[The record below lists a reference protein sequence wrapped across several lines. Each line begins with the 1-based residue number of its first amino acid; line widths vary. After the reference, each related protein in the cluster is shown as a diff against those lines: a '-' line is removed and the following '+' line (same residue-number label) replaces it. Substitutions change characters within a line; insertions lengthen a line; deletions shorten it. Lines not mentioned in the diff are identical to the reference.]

1 MADTDAV
8 NVSQLKAAQAAATTK
23 VEGDKGVSVTP
34 KTNADG
40 STTYTVAAKTDN
52 TTVKVDNNGNIAA
65 ITSDIVT
72 NTSGVAT
79 ATTPASLV
87 TAGDVAKAINASGF
101 TLKTS
106 ATADGKK
113 VAGGDELINPGDTV
127 EMIAGK
133 NMQVTQEINGK
144 VTYATKDEVEF
155 NKVTVGPVSISNV
168 TGIDAGN
175 TAITNVKAGVADTD
189 AVNVSQLKAAQA
201 AATTKVEAGDN
212 MEVTSSTNADGS
224 KTYTVATKKDV
235 NFDSVTV
242 GPVVINKDGINAG
255 DKKITNVAPGDIT
268 AISKDAVNGSQ
279 LYQAVN
285 NINTSIA
292 ASKEEVTSNDKSVKV
307 TTTQNAKGANVYDL
321 SVNTDGTTI
330 KKNTD
335 GSLAVNTTP
344 LTNNADGTVKTPT
357 APDAL
362 ATAGD
367 IANAIN
373 NSGFTLTAQG
383 SNGSL
388 VKPGA
393 TVDMNNTDD
402 NIVISKSA
410 SDNKVTYNLAKDL
423 KVDSVT
429 AGDTVMGTDGIT
441 INNGSV
447 NGNTVSL
454 TKDGLNNG
462 GNRITNVAPG
472 VNATDAV
479 NVSQLQGLAHHIN
492 NRIDDVADDANAG
505 VSSAMAMAALP
516 QAYIPGKSML
526 TGGIASYN
534 GEGAV
539 AVGFSKLS
547 DNGRWVLKVSGSADT
562 QGNAGGAVGAGF
574 HF

>member
-1 MADTDAV
+1 MRHYWLNLSCGDKDGNATKITNVKAGEADTDAV
-8 NVSQLKAAQAAATTK
+8 NVSQLKA
-23 VEGDKGVSVTP
+23 VE
-34 KTNADG
+34 
-40 STTYTVAAKTDN
+40 
-52 TTVKVDNNGNIAA
+52 
-65 ITSDIVT
+65 
-72 NTSGVAT
+72 AT
-79 ATTPASLV
+79 ANQGWNLTTN
-87 TAGDVAKAINASGF
+87 GKADSKSNV
-101 TLKTS
+101 K
-106 ATADGKK
+106 
-113 VAGGDELINPGDTV
+113 PGDTV
-127 EMIAGK
+127 DFANTDGNVKIENTG
-133 NMQVTQEINGK
+133 
-144 VTYATKDEVEF
+144 
-155 NKVTVGPVSISNV
+155 NKVTVNLNKDINLTKDGSV
-168 TGIDAGN
+168 TIGD
-175 TAITNVKAGVADTD
+175 
-189 AVNVSQLKAAQA
+189 
-201 AATTKVEAGDN
+201 TKVN
-212 MEVTSSTNADGS
+212 NDGL
-224 KTYTVATKKDV
+224 TIVGGP
-235 NFDSVTV
+235 SVT
-242 GPVVINKDGINAG
+242 KSGINAG
-255 DKKITNVAPGDIT
+255 DKKITNVAPGEISAT
-268 AISKDAVNGSQ
+268 SKDAVNGSQ

-292 ASKEEVTSNDKSVKV
+292 ASKEEVKSADGSVTV

-357 APDAL
+357 APNAI

-441 INNGSV
+441 INNGSA